1 MKNPLKISA
10 VKGRPMLHWVGK
22 KPLDQVQHFPAQLC
36 ETVGVKKPPTEPSYQ
51 IFTKANYNLLFH
63 GDNKEVLSS
72 LLIAGFRG
80 KIDLIYIDPPFDSGA
95 DYVRRVKLRGQD
107 KKLEG
112 EGHAFIEQTQYEDI
126 WANDNYLQFMYER
139 LILIRELLSDKGSI
153 YLHCDWRKS
162 HHLRFLLDEVFGA
175 ENFRNAITWRRQIVR
190 GMKVHAE
197 YMPFSADY
205 ILFYGRGEKGI
216 WNSQQ
221 KRKFISIKEAEK
233 KYKKDE
239 RGYFRTSHYGSYSD
253 ESLIKLHEEGRI
265 YVSDGARLMIDE
277 KARTISTDKGRNKIS
292 VKYHREIIDG
302 KVCEQSTIDN
312 IWDDIPGMGVVSFE
326 HIGYPTQKPEALL
339 ERIIKASSNEDS
351 IVLDCFCGSGTTA
364 AVAEKLG
371 RRWIMADINKGAIQ
385 TTIKRLQTVIKEKNK
400 DNTQQKKR
408 GLIHYRVNNYDPAK
422 QNELKKTIIS
432 KYGVQMKRSD
442 LFFDGRVGDQLAK
455 IIDLNRPLTK
465 LDIQIIKDE
474 IRNNRPEETRDI
486 SVFCNGSET
495 EIRKELA
502 EEKKPINRITVID
515 IQEEG
520 MIVSDLAQ
528 ADVEITKSSKQI
540 QVKINDYISPS
551 ILARMD
557 IERTMFNEQIDDFRA
572 QIDCVLIDTDY
583 NGKSFNIVESD
594 LPSKKTDYI
603 RGEYMLPPPPP
614 PEKITRS
621 QSKLLIC
628 WVKKLWLLN
637 NINTHKVPETNIIK
651 LLLITRQSDSM
662 NKVRY

>member
-1 MKNPLKISA
+1 
-10 VKGRPMLHWVGK
+10 MLHWVGK
-22 KPLDQVQHFPAQLC
+22 KPLDQVRHFPAQLC
-36 ETVGVKKPPTEPSYQ
+36 ETVGVETPPTDPSYQ
-51 IFTKANYNLLFH
+51 GFVKANYNLLFH

-95 DYVRRVKLRGQD
+95 DYVRKVKLRGRSE
-107 KKLEG
+107 KLEG
-112 EGHAFIEQTQYEDI
+112 EGHAFIESMQYEDI

-139 LILIRELLSDKGSI
+139 LILLRELLSEKGSI
-153 YLHCDWRKS
+153 YLHCDENKN
-162 HHLRFLLDEVFGA
+162 HHLRFLLDEIFGA
-175 ENFRNAITWRRQIVR
+175 ENFRREIVWNITVLSGYKTQAKNWIRGHDIVYFYTKSENYLFNKLKQPHRKEYIRRFNKQDDSGR
-190 GMKVHAE
+190 WYFE
-197 YMPFSADY
+197 
-205 ILFYGRGEKGI
+205 GRGE
-216 WNSQQ
+216 
-221 KRKFISIKEAEK
+221 RL
-233 KYKKDE
+233 YKDE
-239 RGYFRTSHYGSYSD
+239 V
-253 ESLIKLHEEGRI
+253 IK
-265 YVSDGARLMIDE
+265 
-277 KARTISTDKGRNKIS
+277 KGKS
-292 VKYHREIIDG
+292 VGD
-302 KVCEQSTIDN
+302 V
-312 IWDDIPGMGVVSFE
+312 WDDIMSFQQQPTSSE
-326 HIGYPTQKPEALL
+326 NVQYPTQKPEALL

-351 IVLDCFCGSGTTA
+351 IVLDCFCGSSTTA

-400 DNTQQKKR
+400 DTTKQKKR

-422 QNELKKTIIS
+422 QDELKKIIIS
-432 KYGVQMKRSD
+432 KYGVQIKRSD

-455 IIDLNRPLTK
+455 IIDLNRPLTQ

-502 EEKKPINRITVID
+502 EEKKPINKITVID

-520 MIVSDLAQ
+520 MIVSDSAQ

-551 ILARMD
+551 ILARMEID
-557 IERTMFNEQIDDFRA
+557 RTIFNEQIDDFRA

-603 RGEYMLPPPPP
+603 IGEYILPPPPP
-614 PEKITRS
+614 PPKKLQSRS
-621 QSKLLIC
+621 Q
-628 WVKKLWLLN
+628 N
-637 NINTHKVPETNIIK
+637 Y
-651 LLLITRQSDSM
+651 
-662 NKVRY
+662 RYAG